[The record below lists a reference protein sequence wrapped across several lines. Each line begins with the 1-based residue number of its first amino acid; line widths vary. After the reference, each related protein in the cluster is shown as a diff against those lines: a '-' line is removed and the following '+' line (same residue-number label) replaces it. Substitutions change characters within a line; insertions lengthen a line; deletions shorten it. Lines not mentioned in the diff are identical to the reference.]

1 MYEIDIRHMQRNRIR
16 TIAAFMMA
24 TGVGAIASMAYLLG
38 LV

>member
-1 MYEIDIRHMQRNRIR
+1 MYELDIKKMQRYRIR

-24 TGVGAIASMAYLLG
+24 TGVAAIASMAYLFG